1 MKSEFSESFLKNEI
15 MKTHLNKNFK
25 TGITQ
30 LTKAK
35 AFLGIAFMM
44 ILVSGAFAQ
53 QSTSPEYTS
62 QAAAEFRLPLVL
74 TQFTVTVSNGK
85 VKLHWSTGKE
95 KQLSHF
101 SVERSTNG
109 IDFVEIGKVKAKG
122 NSNVKINY
130 DFVDQTLGSIKGV
143 VCYRLKMVDLEFR
156 FQNTNVEVVRISEA
170 NETVTVL
177 TYPNP
182 VTTELRVTL
191 PESWQEKQVTIDLY
205 NVNGQVVKRIVHGSA
220 GQTEVVNVA
229 DISAGLYVMKVSNAT
244 ETAVQRIVKKP

>member
-1 MKSEFSESFLKNEI
+1 
-15 MKTHLNKNFK
+15 
-25 TGITQ
+25 
-30 LTKAK
+30 
-35 AFLGIAFMM
+35 
-44 ILVSGAFAQ
+44 
-53 QSTSPEYTS
+53 
-62 QAAAEFRLPLVL
+62 
-74 TQFTVTVSNGK
+74 
-85 VKLHWSTGKE
+85 
-95 KQLSHF
+95 
-101 SVERSTNG
+101 
-109 IDFVEIGKVKAKG
+109 
-122 NSNVKINY
+122 
-130 DFVDQTLGSIKGV
+130 
-143 VCYRLKMVDLEFR
+143 MVDLEFR